1 MIKKILAMYIS
12 SFLILSPFAW
22 ADDEI
27 VKLNQGDTAPF
38 SGTLFSTTAAAKLI
52 VELEY
57 DKEACEIEK
66 RRDLGIQKAEL
77 DLKIDILKS
86 KYDACESR
94 HVDLMAIKNDQILF
108 LDTQLKKSVNKN
120 TPLWFAIGVASGV
133 AITMASAWS
142 INQVSN
148 Q

>member
-1 MIKKILAMYIS
+1 MS
-12 SFLILSPFAW
+12 W

-27 VKLNQGDTAPF
+27 VKLDKGDTAPF
-38 SGTLFSTTAAAKLI
+38 SGTLFSTTSAAKLI
-52 VELEY
+52 IELEY

-66 RRDLGIQKAEL
+66 QRDLGIQKAEFN
-77 DLKIDILKS
+77 LKIDILKS

-94 HVDLMAIKNDQILF
+94 HVDLMEIKNDQILF
-108 LDTQLKKSVNKN
+108 FENQLKKPANKN
-120 TPLWFAIGVASGV
+120 IPTWFAAGVVSGV

-142 INQVSN
+142 INQISN